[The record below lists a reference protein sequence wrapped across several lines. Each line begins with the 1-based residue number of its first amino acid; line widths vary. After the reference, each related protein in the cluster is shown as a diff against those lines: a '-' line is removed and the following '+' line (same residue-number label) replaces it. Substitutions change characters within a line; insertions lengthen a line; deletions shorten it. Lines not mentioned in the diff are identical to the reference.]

1 MLRHISD
8 DVVRFPIRQRP
19 SEKVSREDE
28 SKVIG
33 PIHETCN
40 AHFS

>member
-8 DVVRFPIRQRP
+8 DVVRLSIRQRP
-19 SEKVSREDE
+19 SEKVRRENE
-28 SKVIG
+28 SKGISPV
-33 PIHETCN
+33 HETGN